1 MDFDD
6 TPEEAAFRA
15 EVRAFLEQHA
25 ALKSRSAERNSQ
37 GAPDADMVTRAR
49 TWQALK
55 AEHGFASIALPRKWG
70 GRDGKPIEQ
79 VIYNQEESEFDVP
92 RGVFEVTF
100 GMCIPTMLA
109 YADEALLERYV
120 GPALRGEA
128 IWCQLFSEPSAGSD
142 LAALRTR
149 AERDGDTWVVNGQK
163 IWTSHANIADYGL
176 LLTRTDFKAPKHAG
190 MTAFFVDMRSPGIDV
205 RPIRRVSGDHSF
217 NEVFFDNV
225 RIPDSQ
231 RLGAVGEGWKVA
243 LTTLSHERLA
253 IAETGGPTFA
263 DVFRFV
269 SEAHANGAK
278 PITNPAVREKLAE
291 WFMQTAGV
299 KYTRYRVM
307 TALSRG
313 QKPGP
318 EASIA
323 KAVTAAKLQDM
334 TKFVFDEI
342 GPAAVVSD
350 PSIMPQGALF
360 QDATLYAPGKRIA
373 GGTDEVLRNIIA
385 ERVLGLPAD
394 LRVDRDVPFDQIP
407 GWKEA

>member
-6 TPEEAAFRA
+6 TLQEAAFRA
-15 EVRAFLEQHA
+15 EARAFLQKHA
-25 ALKSRSAERNSQ
+25 TRKCSAAERMAQ
-37 GAPDADMVTRAR
+37 GAPDATMVTRAR
-49 TWQALK
+49 AWQAVK
-55 AEHGFASIALPRKWG
+55 AREGFAAIPLPRKWG
-70 GRDGKPIEQ
+70 GREGKPIEQ

-92 RGVFEVTF
+92 RGVFEVTL

-109 YADEALLERYV
+109 YASEADLERHV

-149 AERDGDTWVVNGQK
+149 AERDGDDWVINGQK
-163 IWTSHANIADYGL
+163 IWTSHANIADFGL
-176 LLTRTDFKAPKHAG
+176 LLTRTDFKSPKHKG
-190 MTAFFVDMRSPGIDV
+190 LTAFFLDMRSPGVEV
-205 RPIRRVSGDHSF
+205 RPIKRVSGDHSF

-225 RIPDSQ
+225 RIPDAQ

-263 DVFRFV
+263 DVFRFA
-269 SEAHANGAK
+269 STSRDGSHR
-278 PITNPAVREKLAE
+278 PIENQAVREKLAD
-291 WFMQTAGV
+291 WYAQTAGV

-313 QKPGP
+313 QRPGP

-323 KAVTAAKLQDM
+323 KAVTASKLQEM
-334 TKFVFDEI
+334 TRFAFDEM

-350 PSIMPQGALF
+350 PALAEFGALF
-360 QDATLYAPGKRIA
+360 QDAMLYAPGKRIA

-407 GWKEA
+407 GWKDT

>member
-15 EVRAFLEQHA
+15 EVRTFLERHA
-25 ALKSRSAERNSQ
+25 TLKRSSAERHSQ
-37 GAPDADMVTRAR
+37 GAPDDEMVARAR
-49 TWQALK
+49 AWQARK
-55 AEHGFASIALPRKWG
+55 AEHGFASITLPRKWG

-79 VIYNQEESEFDVP
+79 VIYNQEESGFDVP
-92 RGVFEVTF
+92 RGVFEVTL
-100 GMCIPTMLA
+100 GMCIPTLLA
-109 YADEALLERYV
+109 YANEALLERYV

-149 AERDGDTWVVNGQK
+149 AERDGDDWVVNGQK

-176 LLTRTDFKAPKHAG
+176 LLTRTDFKAHKHAG
-190 MTAFFVDMRSPGIDV
+190 LTAFFIDMRAPGVEV
-205 RPIRRVSGDHSF
+205 RPIKRVSGDHSF
-217 NEVFFDNV
+217 NEVFFDNL
-225 RIPDSQ
+225 RIPDAQ

-263 DVFRFV
+263 DVFRFA
-269 SEAHANGAK
+269 SEPRGDGAK
-278 PITNPAVREKLAE
+278 PIANPAVRERLAD

-334 TKFVFDEI
+334 TKFVYDQM

-350 PSIMPQGALF
+350 AALARQGALY
-360 QDATLYAPGKRIA
+360 QEATLYAPGKRIA

-394 LRVDRDVPFDQIP
+394 LRVDRGVPFDEIP
-407 GWKEA
+407 GWKDA